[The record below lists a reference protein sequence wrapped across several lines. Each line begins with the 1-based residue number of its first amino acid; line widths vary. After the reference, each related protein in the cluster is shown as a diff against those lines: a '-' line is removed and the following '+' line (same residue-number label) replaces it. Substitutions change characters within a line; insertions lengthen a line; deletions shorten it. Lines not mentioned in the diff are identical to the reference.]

1 MCKTVLREKARFLQK
16 LPVFL
21 GLLTLQRKVGES
33 LFCINTLG
41 EQSCLAHA
49 ADFLSKESAACG
61 LISPGKQLLQ
71 QRIVDAGQKIR
82 DNREQNILLHFNWI
96 SRKRASTFGIL
107 PLFVV

>member
-1 MCKTVLREKARFLQK
+1 LCKTVLREKARFLQK

-49 ADFLSKESAACG
+49 ALSFQRKCG
-61 LISPGKQLLQ
+61 VRFNI
-71 QRIVDAGQKIR
+71 A
-82 DNREQNILLHFNWI
+82 RET
-96 SRKRASTFGIL
+96 TFTAKDS
-107 PLFVV
+107 